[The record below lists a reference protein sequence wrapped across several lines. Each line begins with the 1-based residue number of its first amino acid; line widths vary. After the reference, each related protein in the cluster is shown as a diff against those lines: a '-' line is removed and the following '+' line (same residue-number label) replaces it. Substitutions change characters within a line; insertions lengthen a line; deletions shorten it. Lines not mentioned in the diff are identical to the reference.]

1 MLKIKFIQKALF
13 LWLTLALTAFVD
25 AANFTYDGI
34 NRRDPVGEVELRT
47 FAAVGQIQCNRV
59 KTGAPRVSTG
69 FVLDIGQGDDF
80 ALIMTSGHVLR
91 DQTDNEF
98 NLDCLFV
105 KNNSSSSQPLE
116 HKHAG
121 NLVQEQAAD
130 FIKNDWGATIV
141 RPNPFLERI
150 AVSNYTFDELMQLL
164 AEDKGEIK
172 LYSRNQE
179 PNEGIPRI
187 QVSDKCSIWQPTPRA
202 ILGSGHSLY
211 TNCDSASSGS
221 AGALVIEFTDGR
233 VEAIGIMS
241 GSVQTN
247 SVLKRI
253 LAAYPNKLSMEE
265 VHHAIDI
272 IPSPESII
280 NIAIPLIPGMRERS
294 LEELFD
300 DYLNL

>member
-1 MLKIKFIQKALF
+1 
-13 LWLTLALTAFVD
+13 
-25 AANFTYDGI
+25 
-34 NRRDPVGEVELRT
+34 
-47 FAAVGQIQCNRV
+47 
-59 KTGAPRVSTG
+59 
-69 FVLDIGQGDDF
+69 
-80 ALIMTSGHVLR
+80 
-91 DQTDNEF
+91 
-98 NLDCLFV
+98 
-105 KNNSSSSQPLE
+105 
-116 HKHAG
+116 
-121 NLVQEQAAD
+121 
-130 FIKNDWGATIV
+130 
-141 RPNPFLERI
+141 
-150 AVSNYTFDELMQLL
+150 MQLL

-221 AGALVIEFTDGR
+221 GGALVIEFTDGR